1 MTVTPLTHDMLDDIR
16 RAISVLRQG
25 GVILYPTDTV
35 WGIGCDATLP
45 EAVERVYH
53 IKQRADAKAL
63 ITLVDSEAK
72 IEAYVAD
79 VPPVAWDL
87 IDCATRPLTLIYD
100 HPRYLAS
107 NLLASDGSAALRI
120 TREPFSRQLC
130 MQLRRP
136 LVSTSANLS
145 GQPTPATFADI
156 SPEIISAVDYVCTS
170 RRTDTTPHQPSTI
183 IKLGDGGVFRIIRP

>member
-72 IEAYVAD
+72 VQFYVRQ
-79 VPPVAWDL
+79 VPDVAWDL
-87 IDCATRPLTLIYD
+87 IELSEKPLTIVYD
-100 HPRYLAS
+100 GARNLAP
-107 NLLASDGSAALRI
+107 NLLAADGSAGIRI
-120 TREPFSRQLC
+120 TREAFSRELC
-130 MQLRRP
+130 FRFRRAV
-136 LVSTSANLS
+136 VSTSANVS
-145 GQPTPATFADI
+145 GQPSPQNFSEI
-156 SPEIISAVDYVCTS
+156 SEEIKSAVDYIVDY
-170 RRTDTTPHQPSTI
+170 RREETTQAKPSSI
-183 IKLGDGGVFRIIRP
+183 IKLDKGGVIKIIRQ

>member
-45 EAVERVYH
+45 EA
-53 IKQRADAKAL
+53 
-63 ITLVDSEAK
+63 SEAK

-156 SPEIISAVDYVCTS
+156 SPEIINAVDYVCTS